1 MNREVPSL
9 PKARNNSLT
18 SLSPHHSPIGVPIA
32 MLKNMKVGNPKEW
45 TVLCYLNGHGNQ
57 QSEVDRSVRDLER
70 VGSTDSVDLVTQVA
84 GGEPYYGNYGSH
96 IQKSKLLG
104 MVPTSRSIPS
114 PQESDPAS
122 PSRLAESII
131 QTAEA
136 YPSKHLMVVMGGHG
150 GAFQGLMPNSQTGER
165 MRLEGLKTALNAAKE
180 ALGRPIDMLV
190 MDSCLMGSVE
200 TAHAVKDSVRYLA
213 ASEEIVL
220 SNNLRYDKLAK
231 GLQGADTEGAIEA
244 VMEARNNKSLSTAS
258 VVDCSRM
265 DELVSRMKPFAMSVD
280 TAADAQHFRQPKVL
294 KRVGS
299 PDRPSTL
306 SDMRDL
312 SDLAG
317 RAGDAELARFVKGE
331 VVVRHAHGEGQG
343 LDDSH
348 GLSIYAPSGE
358 PVESYRESGFAQ
370 ETGWLINTA
379 HPQRT

>member
-1 MNREVPSL
+1 MVEPSF
-9 PKARNNSLT
+9 ASL
-18 SLSPHHSPIGVPIA
+18 LSV
-32 MLKNMKVGNPKEW
+32 KVGKTKDW

-70 VGSTDSVDLVTQVA
+70 VGSTDSVDLVTQIA

-96 IQKSKLLG
+96 IQKSKFFG
-104 MVPTSRSIPS
+104 MIPTSQSISCPK
-114 PQESDPAS
+114 ENDPAS
-122 PSRLAESII
+122 PSRLTQSII

-136 YPSKHLMVVMGGHG
+136 YPSKHLMVVLGGHG

-165 MRLEGLKTALNAAKE
+165 MSLEGLKTALQAAKE

-220 SNNLRYDKLAK
+220 SNNLRYDNLAK
-231 GLQGADTEGAIEA
+231 GLQGADTEDAIEA

-258 VVDCSRM
+258 IVDCSRM
-265 DELVSRMKPFAMSVD
+265 DELVSRMKPFAMSVN
-280 TAADAQHFRQPKVL
+280 TVEAADAQHFRQPKVL

-299 PDRPSTL
+299 PGRPSTL

-317 RAGDAELARFVKGE
+317 RAGDTELARFVKEE

-370 ETGWLINTA
+370 ETGWLLNSP
-379 HPQRT
+379 HPRVPLPVNLLELL

>member
-1 MNREVPSL
+1 MQHV
-9 PKARNNSLT
+9 
-18 SLSPHHSPIGVPIA
+18 
-32 MLKNMKVGNPKEW
+32 
-45 TVLCYLNGHGNQ
+45 
-57 QSEVDRSVRDLER
+57 
-70 VGSTDSVDLVTQVA
+70 
-84 GGEPYYGNYGSH
+84 
-96 IQKSKLLG
+96 
-104 MVPTSRSIPS
+104 
-114 PQESDPAS
+114 
-122 PSRLAESII
+122 
-131 QTAEA
+131 
-136 YPSKHLMVVMGGHG
+136 
-150 GAFQGLMPNSQTGER
+150 
-165 MRLEGLKTALNAAKE
+165 
-180 ALGRPIDMLV
+180 
-190 MDSCLMGSVE
+190 GSVE

-317 RAGDAELARFVKGE
+317 RAGDAELARFVKEE

>member
-1 MNREVPSL
+1 
-9 PKARNNSLT
+9 
-18 SLSPHHSPIGVPIA
+18 
-32 MLKNMKVGNPKEW
+32 MKVGSPKDW

-57 QSEVDRSVRDLER
+57 QSEVDRTVRDLER

-96 IQKSKLLG
+96 IRKSKYLG
-104 MVPTSRSIPS
+104 MVPTSRSISS
-114 PQESDPAS
+114 PQETDPAS
-122 PSRLAESII
+122 PSRLTESIVR
-131 QTAEA
+131 TAEEF
-136 YPSKHLMVVMGGHG
+136 PSKHLMVVLGGHG
-150 GAFQGLMPNSQTGER
+150 GAFQGLMPNTQTGDR
-165 MRLEGLKTALNAAKE
+165 MSLDGLKTALNAAKE

-190 MDSCLMGSVE
+190 MDSCLMGSAE

-220 SNNLRYDKLAK
+220 SNNLRYDQLAR

-265 DELVSRMKPFAMSVD
+265 DELVSRMKPFAMSVN
-280 TAADAQHFRQPKVL
+280 TVEVTEAQHYRQPKVL

-299 PDRPSTL
+299 SDRPSTL
-306 SDMRDL
+306 NDMRDL
-312 SDLAG
+312 SDLAD
-317 RAGDAELARFVKGE
+317 RAGDADLARFVKEE
-331 VVVRHAHGEGQG
+331 VVVRNAHAERQG

-358 PVESYRESGFAQ
+358 PVAGYSDSDFAQ
-370 ETGWLINTA
+370 ETGWLT
-379 HPQRT
+379 RS

>member
-1 MNREVPSL
+1 
-9 PKARNNSLT
+9 
-18 SLSPHHSPIGVPIA
+18 
-32 MLKNMKVGNPKEW
+32 MKVERTKDW

-96 IQKSKLLG
+96 IRKSKFFG
-104 MVPTSRSIPS
+104 MLPTSQSISSPEETDPS
-114 PQESDPAS
+114 S
-122 PSRLAESII
+122 PSRLTQSII

-136 YPSKHLMVVMGGHG
+136 YPSKHLMVVLGGHG

-165 MRLEGLKTALNAAKE
+165 MSLEGLKTALQAAKE

-213 ASEEIVL
+213 ASEEVVL
-220 SNNLRYDKLAK
+220 SNNLRYDSLAK

-265 DELVSRMKPFAMSVD
+265 DELVSRMKPFAMSVH
-280 TAADAQHFRQPKVL
+280 TVEVADAQHFRQPRVL
-294 KRVGS
+294 KRVGNS
-299 PDRPSTL
+299 DRPCTL

-312 SDLAG
+312 SDLAD
-317 RAGDAELARFVKGE
+317 RAGDAELARFVREE
-331 VVVRHAHGEGQG
+331 VVVRHEHGERQG

-358 PVESYRESGFAQ
+358 PVAGYLESSFAR
-370 ETGWLINTA
+370 ETGWLT
-379 HPQRT
+379 R